1 MVGLGSDVK
10 HDAPLLHPRT
20 SWEQAIGLL
29 PELES
34 NSNSSS
40 SNSSSSSSSGV
51 TNGDGNENIVQ
62 QYLVPADIR

>member
-20 SWEQAIGLL
+20 SWEQAIDLL

-40 SNSSSSSSSGV
+40 SSSSGGV